1 MSTTIVSYHYIKNQ
15 TNWFNRSQENQL
27 KLALNG
33 LVLCH
38 QIVSRK
44 SDHHLLL
51 DTIASYHYVQND
63 TRINQIQEN
72 WLRPLLGTNWAPN
85 GHSRAIHN
93 DIQKWPCHSE
103 EADFK
108 ISETMYQGLLQG
120 LRIVPIVNDYIIRDS
135 LWITKKK
142 RKLQSSKTKR
152 FFQHLDHYHLPK
164 YHKSLS

>member
-15 TNWFNRSQENQL
+15 TNRFNRSQENQQSPHFEP

-108 ISETMYQGLLQG
+108 ISETMYRGLLHG
-120 LRIVPIVNDYIIRDS
+120 L
-135 LWITKKK
+135 

-152 FFQHLDHYHLPK
+152 FFQHLDHYHLLK